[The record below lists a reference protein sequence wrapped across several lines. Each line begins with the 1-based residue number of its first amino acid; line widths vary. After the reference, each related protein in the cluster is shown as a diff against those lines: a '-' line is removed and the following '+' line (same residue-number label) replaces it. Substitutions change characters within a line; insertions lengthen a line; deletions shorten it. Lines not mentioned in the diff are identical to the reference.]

1 MAEGFNSTSAEVA
14 ERARV
19 FKAALP
25 YFGTVQP
32 ASFFQRTA
40 DRIRGVERIHNL
52 IEGIYKPK
60 GFVYPLSIASM
71 LKSRYSDQLFHNPDR
86 TWWMEYSPKA
96 GGMDLAVNAGLIKCM
111 TDRQPVLVLRQE
123 SNKASAAGSR
133 HLLLGLGYAEGFD
146 PATDLFRIRG
156 LTFDEVAVITGTA
169 LSEGSD
175 DLIETALRLEALE
188 EWVPFAAEDRAV
200 YQISRQK
207 RDAAFRSIVLANYGH
222 TCAVTGQKFRSARH
236 VEADGAHIIGKEVRG
251 TDDPRNGIALSKSAH
266 WAFDRGIF
274 TISDQYEIV
283 VNPKV
288 SSASFANFPALEFD
302 RREIRVP
309 VDPYY
314 RPHPEALAW
323 HRQEVF
329 DRFAL

>member
-1 MAEGFNSTSAEVA
+1 MNEVA
-14 ERARV
+14 ERTRV
-19 FKAALP
+19 FRALLP

-32 ASFFQRTA
+32 AFFFQRTA
-40 DRIRGVERIHNL
+40 QRVRGVERIHNL
-52 IEGIYKPK
+52 IEGIYKPA

-96 GGMDLAVNAGLIKCM
+96 GGMDLAVNAGLTQCM

-123 SNKASAAGSR
+123 TDKTSAVGSR
-133 HLLLGLGYAEGFD
+133 HLLLGLGYVEGFD
-146 PATDLFRIRG
+146 PASDLFRIRG
-156 LTFDEVAVITGTA
+156 LTFDEVPIVTGTA

-222 TCAVTGQKFRSARH
+222 TCAVTGQKFHSPRH
-236 VEADGAHIIGKEVRG
+236 VEADGAHIIGKDVRG

-283 VNPKV
+283 VNTKV
-288 SSASFANFPALEFD
+288 SAARVANFPAIELD
-302 RREIRVP
+302 RCKILLP
-309 VDPYY
+309 NDPYY
-314 RPHPEALAW
+314 RPHPDALAW
-323 HRQEVF
+323 HKTEVF
-329 DRFAL
+329 DRFQP